1 MPACV
6 ICAGKVRSRLML
18 KRCGA
23 LLRSRGAFCR
33 LGVPGL
39 GLKAFAVAGLLIVGP
54 VASAAAAVPSS
65 AIVVDAKS
73 GKVLFSSNPDSK
85 RYPASLTKM
94 MTLYLLFEAIE
105 NGKTSLD
112 SKITVSA
119 LAANQAPSKLG
130 LKPGQTISVRDAIL
144 AIVTKSANDVATAIG
159 EHVGGTQKNFA
170 ARMTQRAHDLGMS
183 RTTFRNANGLPDPA
197 QVTTARDMA
206 TLGRAL
212 REHYPQYYSYFSTP
226 SFVWHGRRI
235 SNHNRLLGRIA
246 GVNGIKTGYTRA
258 SGYNLVTSVDRNNRM
273 IVAVVLGGSTGK
285 ARDRRMASL
294 IDDFLPKASRTRTAR
309 VIAGGPFIAAPENDA
324 IAVAVSAAPPMPR
337 PRPVDATEQTDTVIA
352 AAGDPI
358 DLKPGTDTKSVF
370 ANASVASVIGAN
382 SVFALDATDT
392 EEGDTDAGDE
402 VADVAPPARVIKGW
416 RIQIAASP
424 TQASAEEILDR
435 ALAKGAKILA
445 HAAPYTE
452 PVKSG
457 STTLYRARFAGFA
470 SKDAARDACTYLVK
484 QKFSCLAVAN

>member
-1 MPACV
+1 M
-6 ICAGKVRSRLML
+6 
-18 KRCGA
+18 
-23 LLRSRGAFCR
+23 
-33 LGVPGL
+33 
-39 GLKAFAVAGLLIVGP
+39 VGP
-54 VASAAAAVPSS
+54 VAGAVAAVPSS

-73 GKVLFSSNPDSK
+73 GKVLYSSNPDAK

-105 NGKTSLD
+105 NGKTSL
-112 SKITVSA
+112 SAKITMSA
-119 LAANQAPSKLG
+119 TGASQAPSKLG
-130 LKPGQTISVRDAIL
+130 LKAGQTISVRDAIL
-144 AIVTKSANDVATAIG
+144 AIVTKSANDVAVAIA
-159 EHVGGTQKNFA
+159 EHVGGTEKNFA

-183 RTTFRNANGLPDPA
+183 RTTFRNANGLPNPG
-197 QVTTARDMA
+197 QITTARDMA

-235 SNHNRLLGRIA
+235 SNHNRLLGRVA

-273 IVAVVLGGSTGK
+273 IVAVVLGGSSGN
-285 ARDRRMASL
+285 ARDRRMAGL
-294 IDDFLPKASRTRTAR
+294 ITDFLPKASRGARTAR
-309 VIAGGPFIAAPENDA
+309 VAAGGPFIDAPKNNANA
-324 IAVAVSAAPPMPR
+324 IAVASAPPMPR
-337 PRPVDATEQTDTVIA
+337 PRPVDVTGEQTDTVVA

-358 DLKPGTDTKSVF
+358 DLKPATKAKSVF
-370 ANASVASVIGAN
+370 ATASVASVIGAN
-382 SVFALDATDT
+382 SVFALDAVAT
-392 EEGDTDAGDE
+392 EEGDAAVGDE
-402 VADVAPPARVIKGW
+402 AADAAPPAPVLKGW

-435 ALAKGAKILA
+435 ALAKGAKVLA

-457 STTLYRARFAGFA
+457 ATTLYRARFAGFT
-470 SKDAARDACTYLVK
+470 SKDAARNACTYLVK

>member
-1 MPACV
+1 
-6 ICAGKVRSRLML
+6 ML

-23 LLRSRGAFCR
+23 LLRSRGGFRR

-39 GLKAFAVAGLLIVGP
+39 GLKSLAIAGLLLVGP
-54 VASAAAAVPSS
+54 VASAAAAVPNS

-112 SKITVSA
+112 ARITISA
-119 LAANQAPSKLG
+119 PAASQAPSKLG

-144 AIVTKSANDVATAIG
+144 AIVTKSANDVAVAIG
-159 EHVGGTQKNFA
+159 EHVGGTEKNFA

-235 SNHNRLLGRIA
+235 SNHNRLLGRVA

-285 ARDRRMASL
+285 ARDRRMAGL
-294 IDDFLPKASRTRTAR
+294 IDDFLPKASRTRTAK
-309 VIAGGPFIAAPENDA
+309 VIAGGPFIDAPQNDA
-324 IAVAVSAAPPMPR
+324 VAAAISAAPPIPR
-337 PRPVDATEQTDTVIA
+337 PRPVDATEQTDTVVA
-352 AAGDPI
+352 DAVADPVN
-358 DLKPGTDTKSVF
+358 LKPATETKNVF
-370 ANASVASVIGAN
+370 ASASVASVIGAN
-382 SVFALDATDT
+382 SVFALADNT
-392 EEGDTDAGDE
+392 EEGDTNVGDE
-402 VADVAPPARVIKGW
+402 AADAAPPARVLKGW

-424 TQASAEEILDR
+424 TQATAEEVLDR
-435 ALAKGAKILA
+435 ALAKGGKVLA
-445 HAAPYTE
+445 RAAPYTE

-457 STTLYRARFAGFA
+457 DTTLYRARFAGFA
-470 SKDAARDACTYLVK
+470 SKDVARDACTYLVK
-484 QKFSCLAVAN
+484 QNFSCLAVAN

>member
-1 MPACV
+1 M
-6 ICAGKVRSRLML
+6 RL
-18 KRCGA
+18 
-23 LLRSRGAFCR
+23 
-33 LGVPGL
+33 
-39 GLKAFAVAGLLIVGP
+39 AGLLVVGP

-144 AIVTKSANDVATAIG
+144 AIVTKSANDVAVAIA
-159 EHVGGTQKNFA
+159 EHVGGTEKNFA
-170 ARMTQRAHDLGMS
+170 KRMTTRAHDLGMS
-183 RTTFRNANGLPDPA
+183 RTTFRNANGLPNPG
-197 QVTTARDMA
+197 QITTARDMA

-235 SNHNRLLGRIA
+235 SNHNRLLGRVA

-285 ARDRRMASL
+285 ARDRRMAGL

-309 VIAGGPFIAAPENDA
+309 IIAGGPFIAAPKNDA

-337 PRPVDATEQTDTVIA
+337 PRPVDATE
-352 AAGDPI
+352 P
-358 DLKPGTDTKSVF
+358 
-370 ANASVASVIGAN
+370 N
-382 SVFALDATDT
+382 
-392 EEGDTDAGDE
+392 
-402 VADVAPPARVIKGW
+402 
-416 RIQIAASP
+416 
-424 TQASAEEILDR
+424 
-435 ALAKGAKILA
+435 
-445 HAAPYTE
+445 
-452 PVKSG
+452 
-457 STTLYRARFAGFA
+457 
-470 SKDAARDACTYLVK
+470 
-484 QKFSCLAVAN
+484 

>member
-1 MPACV
+1 
-6 ICAGKVRSRLML
+6 ML

-23 LLRSRGAFCR
+23 LLRSRGGFR
-33 LGVPGL
+33 PLGVPGM
-39 GLKAFAVAGLLIVGP
+39 GLKALAVAGLLVVGP

-112 SKITVSA
+112 AKIAVSVY
-119 LAANQAPSKLG
+119 AASQAPSKLG

-144 AIVTKSANDVATAIG
+144 AIVTKSANDIAVAIA
-159 EHVGGTQKNFA
+159 EHVGGTEKNFA
-170 ARMTQRAHDLGMS
+170 KRMTTRAHDLGMS
-183 RTTFRNANGLPDPA
+183 RTTFRNANGLPDPG

-273 IVAVVLGGSTGK
+273 IVAVVLGGSSGK
-285 ARDRRMASL
+285 ARDRRMAGL
-294 IDDFLPKASRTRTAR
+294 IDDFLPKASRGARTAR
-309 VIAGGPFIAAPENDA
+309 VIAGGPFTDAPKDDA
-324 IAVAVSAAPPMPR
+324 IAVASAPPMPR
-337 PRPVDATEQTDTVIA
+337 PRPADVTNEQTDAVVA

-358 DLKPGTDTKSVF
+358 DLKPATETKNVF
-370 ANASVASVIGAN
+370 ATASVASVIGAN
-382 SVFALDATDT
+382 SVFALDTTDT
-392 EEGDTDAGDE
+392 AEGDTAVGDE
-402 VADVAPPARVIKGW
+402 AADAAPTAPVLKGW

-435 ALAKGAKILA
+435 ALAKGGKVLAK
-445 HAAPYTE
+445 AAPYTE

-457 STTLYRARFAGFA
+457 ATTLYRARFAGFT
-470 SKDAARDACTYLVK
+470 SKDAARDACIFLVR